1 MHNFTLSFSNI
12 DSQIFAFQSFI
23 SDEDNIFI
31 RGHSRSQFRVAI
43 VISYIFVKKKL
54 NFLLNFSSFI

>member
-12 DSQIFAFQSFI
+12 DSQIFAFRSFI
-23 SDEDNIFI
+23 SDEDNILI
-31 RGHSRSQFRVAI
+31 RGHSRSQLRVATI
-43 VISYIFVKKKL
+43 VSYILVKKKL